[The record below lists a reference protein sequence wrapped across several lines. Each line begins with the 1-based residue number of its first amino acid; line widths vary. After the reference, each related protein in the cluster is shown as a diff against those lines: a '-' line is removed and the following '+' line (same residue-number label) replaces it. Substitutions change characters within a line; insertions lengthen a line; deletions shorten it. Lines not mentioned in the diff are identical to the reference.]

1 MKIHEY
7 QAKSILARHGVPV
20 PRGEVAFNAAEAG
33 EIARR
38 LGGAVVVVKAQIHAG
53 GRGKGGGVKLAKSPD
68 EAERIASEMIG
79 MTLVTH
85 QTGPEGKVVGRVLIE
100 EGLQMQRELYLSL
113 LLDRAAGKPVMMAS
127 AAGGMD
133 IEEVAAKT
141 PEQIVRVHLDPGV
154 GMVPFEARRL
164 GFGIGLDGPQVNKF
178 VKLATA
184 LYNTFVATDASMV
197 EINPL
202 VVTQSGDLLALDAKM
217 NFDDNAMYRHPDIRD
232 LRDSTEEDPLE
243 VEASKFSLNYIHL
256 DGNIGCMVNG
266 AGLAMATMDIIKLA
280 GGEPANFLDVGG
292 GANAEQIRNAFKIL
306 MSDANVKA
314 VLINI
319 FGGILR
325 CDILAQGVVAAV
337 KELGVRAPIVIR
349 MEGTNVDEGK
359 RLLRESGMNFTT
371 ADSMG
376 EAAEKVVCTCRL
388 GANHASHEA
397 TKKTTWVS
405 CLRTQ
410 AFLWLY

>member
-1 MKIHEY
+1 
-7 QAKSILARHGVPV
+7 V

-38 LGGAVVVVKAQIHAG
+38 LGTNIVVVKAQIHAG

-68 EAERIASEMIG
+68 EAEKIARDIVG

-85 QTGPEGKVVGRVLIE
+85 QTGPEGRTVGRVLIE
-100 EGLQMQRELYLSL
+100 EGLAMHRELYLSL
-113 LLDRAAGKPVMMAS
+113 LLDRSAGKPVLMAS

-141 PEQIVRVHLDPGV
+141 PEKIVRVHVEPGV
-154 GMVPFEARRL
+154 GVVPFEARQL
-164 GFGIGLDGPQVNKF
+164 GFGIGLDGAQVNKF
-178 VKLATA
+178 VKLVSS
-184 LYNTFVATDASMV
+184 LYDAFVATDASLI

-202 VVTQSGDLLALDAKM
+202 VVTASGDLLALDAKM
-217 NFDDNAMYRHPDIRD
+217 NFDDNALYRHPNIRD
-232 LRDSTEEDPLE
+232 LRDLAEEDPLE
-243 VEASKFSLNYIHL
+243 IEASKYSLNYIHL

-306 MSDANVKA
+306 MSDKNVKA

-325 CDILAQGVVAAV
+325 CDVLAQGVIAAV
-337 KELGVRAPIVIR
+337 KELGVPVPIVIR

-359 RLLRESGMNFTT
+359 RLLRESRMNFTT
-371 ADSMG
+371 ADSMD
-376 EAAEKVVCTCRL
+376 EAAQKVVQL
-388 GANHASHEA
+388 AN
-397 TKKTTWVS
+397 
-405 CLRTQ
+405 
-410 AFLWLY
+410 